1 MRTNTQG
8 RLGSLGLGL
17 MIGLLGAIL
26 ALLPVTASWEEGV
39 GLGLLFKWR
48 GQRPMPDEVVI
59 VSINGETAAQLGL
72 GEEIP
77 EWPRSLHAEL
87 IDKLHKA
94 GAAAIAIDI
103 FFKKPRDPQ
112 QDTALAEAVDRAG
125 NVLLVAYLN
134 QQRHRS
140 GEQTLLVEQLMPPI
154 PPLVETAAGIGP
166 FVLPKVPVR
175 VSRFW
180 TFNGDNNLPSLPVL
194 TLQQLADPDGS
205 QLVQMQPNITAS
217 RDPVARL
224 QQLRKDKSLQERLS
238 QSLGN
243 SDLSPPEQR
252 SWQALLKLAGDDA
265 YPYLNFYGPPATIR
279 TLPYQTLLNG
289 DAGGLADLRGKVVF
303 IGYAGDYQPTQQD
316 GFYTVFSQDNG
327 LDLSGVEIA
336 ATAFANL
343 LHQETI
349 TPLSPAGIILLLMA
363 FGLGM
368 TLLLRHLP
376 GSLGVFSALLL
387 GAAYLGLTYTLFT
400 QQQLWLPWFI
410 PLAIQLPLAM
420 ILVLSWHYR
429 QMRHSREQLRE
440 LFGYYLPGDVID
452 RLAEDKQQ
460 VMEQS
465 DRAFGIC
472 LATDARQYTS
482 LSEHMDPE
490 ALQVFL
496 NRYYEILFTP
506 VRNRNGVVSDVIG
519 DAMLAIWPAHRPDPQ
534 LRQQACEAALEIV
547 RALEN
552 AELDPKLPTGIGL
565 HAGELV
571 MSHVG
576 AIDHFEYRAVGD
588 MVNTATRIET
598 LNKMLGTRIL
608 ASEEMLL
615 GVEGL
620 VTREL
625 GTFSVAGRQQPIV
638 LHEIVS
644 LSHEATPELLEFHRE
659 FALAL
664 AKWKA
669 GERQQALPIFETLHR
684 RYPDDGPSRYY
695 IEQYHE
701 RRRSRI
707 NPSA

>member
-26 ALLPVTASWEEGV
+26 ALLPATSAWEEGV

-48 GQRPMPDEVVI
+48 GQRPAPDEVVI

-87 IDKLHKA
+87 IDQLRAA

-103 FFKKPRDPQ
+103 FFKKPRDTQ
-112 QDTALAEAVDRAG
+112 QDAILAEAIARAG

-134 QQRHRS
+134 QQRLYS
-140 GEQTLLVEQLMPPI
+140 GDQTLLVERLTPPI
-154 PPLVETAAGIGP
+154 APLAQAAAATGP

-180 TFNGDNNLPSLPVL
+180 TFNGDNDLPSLPVL
-194 TLQQLADPDGS
+194 TLHQLADPQGRLLNQS
-205 QLVQMQPNITAS
+205 PQES
-217 RDPVARL
+217 RPDEDAVARL
-224 QQLRKDKSLQERLS
+224 QRLRQNESLRDQLRSSLAGSNLSER
-238 QSLGN
+238 Q
-243 SDLSPPEQR
+243 QR
-252 SWQALLKLAGDDA
+252 SWQALLELAGQEA

-279 TLPYQTLLNG
+279 TLPYQTLLTG
-289 DAGGLADLRGKVVF
+289 DGMSMPDLRGKVVF

-349 TPLSPAGIILLLMA
+349 APLSPGGLALLLIA

-368 TLLLRHLP
+368 TLLLRRLP
-376 GSLGVFSALLL
+376 GSLGLIAGLLL
-387 GAAYLGLTYTLFT
+387 GAAYLGLSYTLFS

-429 QMRHSREQLRE
+429 QMRQSREQLRE

-472 LATDARQYTS
+472 LATDARQYTR
-482 LSEHMDPE
+482 LSERMDPE
-490 ALQVFL
+490 ALQAFL
-496 NRYYEILFTP
+496 NRYYEILFAP
-506 VRNRNGVVSDVIG
+506 VRRRDGVVSDVIG
-519 DAMLAIWPAHRPDPQ
+519 DAMLAIWPARRPDPR
-534 LRQQACEAALEIV
+534 LRQQACEAALEIL
-547 RALEN
+547 RSLES
-552 AELDPKLPTGIGL
+552 ADLEPTLPTGIGL

-588 MVNTATRIET
+588 MVNTTTRIET
-598 LNKMLGTRIL
+598 LNKLLGTQLL
-608 ASEEMLL
+608 ASEEMLP

-625 GTFSVAGRQQPIV
+625 GTFSVAGRQQPVV
-638 LHEIVS
+638 LHEIAA
-644 LSHEATPELLEFHRE
+644 LAHEATPELLQLHRE
-659 FALAL
+659 FAQAL
-664 AKWKA
+664 AVWQA
-669 GERQQALPIFETLHR
+669 GERQQALSLFESLHQ
-684 RYPDDGPSRYY
+684 RYPDDGPISYY
-695 IEQYHE
+695 IAQYHE
-701 RRRSRI
+701 RRSSRI
-707 NPSA
+707 NPSV